1 MGKSGLLFSV
11 WRGVPV
17 GSTKRK
23 ERHASSGLAHRAL
36 ATFLSGLLLFQPALL
51 QAQQVTPDA
60 SAPAANRPDIG
71 AVPNGIPL
79 IDIVTPNSAGL
90 SHNKYGDFN
99 VGTPGLILNNYN
111 AEIGNSKL
119 GGVTPGNP
127 NLRNSGPAS
136 VILNEVTS
144 GNRSALEGPVEVFG
158 GRADVVIANPNGI
171 TCSGCGFINT
181 PHATLTT
188 GKPDIDVS
196 GKLSGFTVQGGDVTF
211 GAKGGNFAG
220 GDSAVDLFDVVSR
233 KVSVDGPVAGKA
245 MRFTVGRDRFD
256 YATGEATALDG
267 AADAGEFAIDGSA
280 LGAMQADSIK
290 IVVTDKGAGV
300 RMRADMAANA
310 GDLTLSADGKI
321 SLGNASGRDGVK
333 IRSNRQV
340 EAKKLTS
347 KKSVVVDAAAGM
359 TLETVAADEDVALAN
374 GTGLLT
380 IDSEVAALGNLTL
393 NSSGAIAAGNI
404 SAGKDAD
411 IKAGQ
416 GIAADQI
423 IADGAVQLTSTSG
436 DIAISGLGKAGGGD
450 LTVNAAS
457 GAISA
462 GSLIS
467 FNNTMLSAVADI
479 AITGDLL
486 SGGKLTARARALALG
501 KVVSGVDFEASSAAA
516 GGPLVMKG
524 GVGSAKLEATGGSV
538 SADQIVSDGDLTVHA
553 QKNISYDSL
562 QSFAKAELGADQGA
576 ISLDHKTVAKGDITL
591 SLQSLDLSGNRGKIA
606 TSGTLIVNA
615 DSANL
620 SSSTLT
626 FGGVALNLSGS
637 ANMAGTTLRALSS
650 DGGTG
655 NIAIKAQTV
664 STTASTSLLA
674 ANDMTLTLASLAN
687 AGQMAAG
694 RDLTLTTNGNFS
706 NTATGLV
713 YAGQDGRFYVPG
725 DLVNDQGAIVVGR
738 DLTIAADAAG
748 GRNHSI
754 TNISGLIQAGNDVSL
769 VTDNLTNKR
778 LNLPGLKS
786 VRIDSD
792 TLAAFR
798 LNQAVAGQPFMQLY
812 QGSNDDD
819 PSDYLFPDLPRQQWE
834 AYQDKLWSVA
844 SLADGTSF
852 RAWTW
857 ITEVGPSSSDSIR
870 DWIQT
875 RVPRD
880 ANGNI
885 TLDPNNP
892 SKYFIVSKQGKPR
905 DTSTIYTWVDS
916 ARIGQSVYEDVFD
929 GALSSEALI
938 RSGRNL
944 LIDSTVLNNASSS
957 IEAQGNAVL
966 RGGTLNNQGVMGTR
980 KTLVECY
987 AQGACE
993 AYDASGNRNPSKDMA
1008 AGTSVLTKTEAV
1020 GLASANI
1027 KAAGA
1032 LDVSFGT
1039 LNNSVGSGTIAGHT
1053 GLAAGSNAA
1062 NPTAALNGL
1071 TAGGALFAPNAAL
1084 GASASRPNS
1093 GGFGG
1098 TIPGQVFLYETRADF
1113 LDVGKFY
1120 GSGYFIDR
1128 IGYAPDREVPFL
1140 GDAYFENQLVD
1151 QQLRQLV
1158 GEGLGKGSF
1167 VPGSDAIEQMKSLL
1181 DNGLGFAKAHN
1192 LAIGEEI
1199 SPELAAN
1206 LTETMVW
1213 YEKKTVQGVEVLV
1226 PTVYVANTDKA
1237 KLTVAGALIS
1247 GSSVSINA
1255 GTVANS
1261 GALVAKNDLG
1271 VNATDISANGGSFKA
1286 GNDLS
1291 LKASQ
1296 NLTLTAQTVTVGGHN
1311 VVNPNAMVETG
1322 GDAKLA
1328 AGEALKLQG
1337 AGIETGGKAELS
1349 GRDVTLEAQKVDN
1362 SGSQNAT
1369 GTRINADGDISITAQ
1384 NDVNVI
1390 GSSAKAGGALG
1401 VTAEKGSVNIV
1412 TTDVTR
1418 QTDDGYTKTR
1428 STTQQE
1434 SQLVAGGNAAIKADK
1449 DILVS
1454 GSSIKT
1460 DGNTAIE
1467 AGRDI
1472 NIAAAQDTT
1481 SFAYGKNSGEL
1492 TTHLGSQ
1499 ITSKGNV
1506 SVSAGTNGEG
1516 NLAIIGSGIEAD
1528 KSVDL
1533 KAADNVTIAEAR
1545 DSQSYDFHN
1554 KSGGNATTD
1563 ATLDRELAAGSSISG
1578 KTGISI
1584 SSGKDTVISASELQ
1598 AGDDDHKADLNIHSG
1613 GNLIVSSGKD
1623 VVDETIN
1630 SKGKG
1635 FLSSRSWSYDA
1646 YDEATVASQL
1656 GASGNVTLDAGKNVV
1671 IAGSNVTADDSIA
1684 IAGDSVSI
1692 IGAQEAH
1699 ELQTSQKIS
1708 GLGAG
1713 SGGGFLSI
1721 WGSEQKS
1728 VKQSSTFNIGSQL
1741 SAGTDVT
1748 LTARDTDLNII
1759 GSSVS
1764 ADRDINL
1771 SATRDVN
1778 ITPGAESFARSEEEK
1793 KSGFGIS
1800 FSGGNGG
1807 FSVGIGAQKS
1817 TDKTEQGSNTNA
1829 TSVLTAGHDLNISA
1843 GNNVNLQAVQASAER
1858 DVNLFA
1864 GKDINLLS
1872 AQDQTNYQEMH
1883 EKTFAGVTLSVS
1895 SQLGSAAQSIMNSAE
1910 RLSDSGGVNALT
1922 NTAIAGLGFYQ
1933 AYTDL
1938 KGVYKGLT
1946 SKDPKIGTGLSFE
1959 IGINAGI
1966 SHQESTSSSSSSTP
1980 VVTGIRAGS
1989 SISMEAEKG
1998 SITSDGAQIAAGY
2011 DKYGLPTLS
2020 GDPLA
2025 GDIFLSA
2032 KNGDINLN
2040 SAIGTS
2046 GSTDSNSSWNAGIGV
2061 KFGCTTK
2068 NGCGD
2073 ASFGV
2078 SGSYGKGGSETTA
2091 VTHTNTHLNGTGDV
2105 NIVTNDLALKG
2116 ATIAGNSV
2124 TVDARSLTIESQVD
2138 TAKANADQLN
2148 LSGQIGFGASGLSGV
2163 TQKASGNAAVV
2174 SEQSGIHAGTGGL
2187 DIDVSGQTSLVGGL
2201 ITSEANPDRNS
2212 LSSGT
2217 LTVTDID
2224 THSKWKAETY
2234 GGSIGASGL
2243 SIAPP
2248 IKAGESETGKAY
2260 SAIGGNVGITI
2271 TDPAHQS
2278 QDIGTIRRDT
2288 DNTNNSLPGLPDL
2301 QNILRDQYKT
2311 QADLQEAQKTMAGL
2325 VGDIADGLRDYAT
2338 TQAER
2343 DFWSEGGQGR
2353 ALLHAI
2359 GGGILGG
2366 VNGWEGALKGALG
2379 GATTTLLAP
2388 AIAELV
2394 KGMLKDSTLSS
2405 DNKRTLAAL
2414 VGASLSSIVG
2424 GVIGGG
2430 EGAAYGAANYQHN
2443 YLTHA
2448 QREEEIA
2455 KLKSCN
2461 GNQECIEK
2469 IVFEYLDLNVTQEN
2483 QLIACK
2489 TTTCVDAIVAS
2500 LRDSH
2505 DTLGSDYQELLKYSR
2520 YAAELALV
2528 YQQIDLV
2535 GQSQLNADIAYAYAT
2550 ANYCERNPGD
2560 NCKLNGGLAYF
2571 GSQLALEAAYGAL
2584 GLGKGVTNAGQ
2595 NGTGGVPSTKTGGF
2609 RPFKSTETSYDVRT
2623 KTYEGWD
2630 GVELEITGNPM
2641 PYRRAEVQAS
2651 YLNGDL
2657 TINFYKTDVTGQ
2669 RIGTELISNAIE
2681 AIGVSKVKTVSG
2693 QFGLENK
2700 SAYESLVSSGSSPT
2714 DAAWGTPLGRS
2725 MRLLGFTSVEVTPDY
2740 LPSFK
2745 FGFQ

>member
-17 GSTKRK
+17 GSTERK
-23 ERHASSGLAHRAL
+23 ERHASSGLARRAL

-60 SAPAANRPDIG
+60 GAPAANRPDIG
-71 AVPNGIPL
+71 AAPNGIPL

-136 VILNEVTS
+136 VILNEITS

-188 GKPDIDVS
+188 GKPDIDAS

-211 GAKGGNFAG
+211 GANGGNFAG
-220 GDSAVDLFDVVSR
+220 GDGAVDLFDVVSR

-245 MRFTVGRDRFD
+245 MRFTVGRNRFD

-340 EAKKLTS
+340 ETKKLTS

-359 TLETVAADEDVALAN
+359 TLETVAADEDVVLAN

-380 IDSEVAALGNLTL
+380 IDSEVAALGKLTL

-416 GIAADQI
+416 GIVADQI
-423 IADGAVQLTSTSG
+423 IADGAVQLASTSG

-467 FNNTMLSAVADI
+467 FNNTMLSAGADI

-486 SGGKLTARARALALG
+486 SGGKLTARARSLALG

-637 ANMAGTTLRALSS
+637 ANMAGTTLRTLSS

-655 NIAIKAQTV
+655 NIAVKAQTV
-664 STTASTSLLA
+664 STTAFTSLLA

-706 NTATGLV
+706 NTATGLI

-725 DLVNDQGAIVVGR
+725 DLVNDQGAIVAGR
-738 DLTIAADAAG
+738 DLTIASDAAG

-769 VTDNLTNKR
+769 ITDNLTNKR

-905 DTSTIYTWVDS
+905 DTSTIYTWDDS

-1032 LDVSFGT
+1032 LDVSFGA
-1039 LNNSVGSGTIAGHT
+1039 LNNSVGSGSIAGHT
-1053 GLAAGSNAA
+1053 GLAAGSNTA

-1071 TAGGALFAPNAAL
+1071 TAGGALFAPNASL

-1181 DNGLGFAKAHN
+1181 DNGLAFAKAHN

-1247 GSSVSINA
+1247 GGSVSIDA

-1296 NLTLTAQTVTVGGHN
+1296 NLTLAAQTVTVGGHN
-1311 VVNPNAMVETG
+1311 VVNPHAMVEAG
-1322 GDAKLA
+1322 GDAKLT
-1328 AGEALKLQG
+1328 AGETIKLQG
-1337 AGIETGGKAELS
+1337 AGIEAGGKAELS

-1362 SGSQNAT
+1362 NGSQNAT
-1369 GTRINADGDISITAQ
+1369 GTRINTDGDISITAQ

-1390 GSSAKAGGALG
+1390 GSSAKAGGALD
-1401 VTAEKGSVNIV
+1401 VTAENGSVNIV

-1434 SQLVAGGNAAIKADK
+1434 SQLVAGGNATIKADR
-1449 DILVS
+1449 DILLS

-1481 SFAYGKNSGEL
+1481 ALAYGKNSGEL

-1499 ITSKGNV
+1499 ITAKGNV

-1533 KAADNVTIAEAR
+1533 KAAGNVTIAEAR
-1545 DSQSYDFHN
+1545 DSESYEFHN
-1554 KSGGNATTD
+1554 KSGGSATTD
-1563 ATLDRELAAGSSISG
+1563 ATLDRELVAGSSISG

-1584 SSGKDTVISASELQ
+1584 SSGKDTVISASGLQ
-1598 AGDDDHKADLNIHSG
+1598 AGDDDHKADLDIHSG
-1613 GNLIVSSGKD
+1613 GNLIVSSGKN

-1635 FLSSRSWSYDA
+1635 FLSSRNWHYGG
-1646 YDEATVASQL
+1646 YDETTVAAQL
-1656 GASGNVTLDAGKNVV
+1656 GASGNVKLDAQDNVA
-1671 IAGSNVTADDSIA
+1671 IAGSSVTAGEAISIE
-1684 IAGDSVSI
+1684 GDSVSI
-1692 IGAQEAH
+1692 LGAQETHQH
-1699 ELQTSQKIS
+1699 ELAQKSS
-1708 GLGAG
+1708 GIGAG
-1713 SGGGFLSI
+1713 SGGGFYSI
-1721 WGSEQKS
+1721 WGKEEKTNKS
-1728 VKQSSTFNIGSQL
+1728 SSTNNASSQL

-1748 LTARDTDLNII
+1748 IKARDTDINIV
-1759 GSSVS
+1759 GSKVD
-1764 ADRDINL
+1764 AGNDIVL
-1771 SATRDVN
+1771 DAARDVN
-1778 ITPGAESFARSEEEK
+1778 ILPGAESQASEEKEK
-1793 KSGFGIS
+1793 RSGFGIQL
-1800 FSGGNGG
+1800 SGGSGG
-1807 FSVGIGAQKS
+1807 ASIGIGYGKVSDETRQSAA
-1817 TDKTEQGSNTNA
+1817 TNA
-1829 TSVLTAGHDLNISA
+1829 GSTFSA
-1843 GNNVNLQAVQASAER
+1843 GRDVIITAARDANLQAAQVEAERDVLITAER
-1858 DVNLFA
+1858 DVNL
-1864 GKDINLLS
+1864 LS
-1872 AQDQTNYQEMH
+1872 AQDVTNYDHVH
-1883 EKTFAGVTLSVS
+1883 EELFAGITAQVS
-1895 SQLGSAAQSIMNSAE
+1895 TGLVSAGQSIANAADKIANVSDGYSAA
-1910 RLSDSGGVNALT
+1910 NAAFAGLKAYDAIKDLQ
-1922 NTAIAGLGFYQ
+1922 AIAG
-1933 AYTDL
+1933 
-1938 KGVYKGLT
+1938 
-1946 SKDPKIGTGLSFE
+1946 GTGNIASASLSVGFE
-1959 IGINAGI
+1959 YSKSRENA
-1966 SHQESTSSSSSSTP
+1966 ETSTP
-1980 VVTGIRAGS
+1980 VVTGIRAGQS
-1989 SISMEAEKG
+1989 VTIEA
-1998 SITSDGAQIAAGY
+1998 TSGDINSHGAQIVAGY
-2011 DKYGLPTLS
+2011 DENGRPTLS
-2020 GDPLA
+2020 DSDKV
-2025 GDIFLSA
+2025 GDITLKAGNDINLESAQATSNSSSSSTSAGASIGLSA
-2032 KNGDINLN
+2032 GLTLNGIGVGVSGSAHAGAGKSKGEGTTQVNTHVTGSGDINLQ
-2040 SAIGTS
+2040 S
-2046 GSTDSNSSWNAGIGV
+2046 GRDTNLKGAVVSGDTVTADVGRDLNIISVPDTGKSSNSS
-2061 KFGCTTK
+2061 
-2068 NGCGD
+2068 
-2073 ASFGV
+2073 V
-2078 SGSYGKGGSETTA
+2078 SLG
-2091 VTHTNTHLNGTGDV
+2091 
-2105 NIVTNDLALKG
+2105 
-2116 ATIAGNSV
+2116 
-2124 TVDARSLTIESQVD
+2124 
-2138 TAKANADQLN
+2138 
-2148 LSGQIGFGASGLSGV
+2148 IGFGGPLDGGLSL
-2163 TQKASGNAAVV
+2163 SGISPGGGLGSGKTNWI
-2174 SEQSGIHAGTGGL
+2174 SEQSGLVSSGWMDVTVGGNTHLGAGKIISESGDLILDTGTLTFENFEGAKGYEGFDLTANIDLSGKGPQRPDQTSQPRTSVEGSYQLDDTRQEVRATVGPGEIIIRDEQKQAALEAQGATSPLDELNRDPEDAYEITKDVHVGIEFYLSDTSLNGLGRGLSGALAPGGFVDKYILGRELTPEEQAQVKAGIQALANGGEFVGCGQQQGFNLLDWIITPAYAYETSCSIRQHDGSLIELGIKTYQECKDAIYAYLNSLSPTQRVAVLRSAGFAIGSSNAPNMELAQMDQWLFTAIEELDGQPRGENFRQFLEGNAEGYAFAEKMGAERWAIWDNASLTWPEKVEALANAGL
-2187 DIDVSGQTSLVGGL
+2187 DI
-2201 ITSEANPDRNS
+2201 N
-2212 LSSGT
+2212 
-2217 LTVTDID
+2217 
-2224 THSKWKAETY
+2224 
-2234 GGSIGASGL
+2234 
-2243 SIAPP
+2243 
-2248 IKAGESETGKAY
+2248 
-2260 SAIGGNVGITI
+2260 TI
-2271 TDPAHQS
+2271 VA
-2278 QDIGTIRRDT
+2278 
-2288 DNTNNSLPGLPDL
+2288 
-2301 QNILRDQYKT
+2301 
-2311 QADLQEAQKTMAGL
+2311 MA
-2325 VGDIADGLRDYAT
+2325 
-2338 TQAER
+2338 
-2343 DFWSEGGQGR
+2343 
-2353 ALLHAI
+2353 
-2359 GGGILGG
+2359 ILGG
-2366 VNGWEGALKGALG
+2366 V
-2379 GATTTLLAP
+2379 T
-2388 AIAELV
+2388 
-2394 KGMLKDSTLSS
+2394 
-2405 DNKRTLAAL
+2405 
-2414 VGASLSSIVG
+2414 
-2424 GVIGGG
+2424 
-2430 EGAAYGAANYQHN
+2430 
-2443 YLTHA
+2443 
-2448 QREEEIA
+2448 
-2455 KLKSCN
+2455 
-2461 GNQECIEK
+2461 
-2469 IVFEYLDLNVTQEN
+2469 
-2483 QLIACK
+2483 
-2489 TTTCVDAIVAS
+2489 
-2500 LRDSH
+2500 
-2505 DTLGSDYQELLKYSR
+2505 
-2520 YAAELALV
+2520 
-2528 YQQIDLV
+2528 
-2535 GQSQLNADIAYAYAT
+2535 
-2550 ANYCERNPGD
+2550 
-2560 NCKLNGGLAYF
+2560 
-2571 GSQLALEAAYGAL
+2571 
-2584 GLGKGVTNAGQ
+2584 GKGNIG
-2595 NGTGGVPSTKTGGF
+2595 P
-2609 RPFKSTETSYDVRT
+2609 
-2623 KTYEGWD
+2623 
-2630 GVELEITGNPM
+2630 
-2641 PYRRAEVQAS
+2641 
-2651 YLNGDL
+2651 
-2657 TINFYKTDVTGQ
+2657 FYKTNKEARIAAEALGFAKINETIHGGQ
-2669 RIGTELISNAIE
+2669 AVYKKGNLYITRDLDGHNGGAWKMATSVKNLGTKENRLGTYDENLNRIG
-2681 AIGVSKVKTVSG
+2681 
-2693 QFGLENK
+2693 
-2700 SAYESLVSSGSSPT
+2700 
-2714 DAAWGTPLGRS
+2714 D
-2725 MRLLGFTSVEVTPDY
+2725 
-2740 LPSFK
+2740 
-2745 FGFQ
+2745 